1 MVASFRRTIVSSDDN
16 LFLGGSGQQR
26 HPSEVVIRR
35 CRAEE
40 AAAAAAA
47 TTASS
52 AQRLNGGNYIS
63 PQRPPPPP
71 PLLVHLRLLCGTVNW
86 QSHTFSLYYV
96 YLSLAASIHGPHGQR
111 HGVCVALLGK
121 PTERVEAQKEAETN
135 GNRSS
140 RSCSSGSSHREQ
152 RMHKNCNC
160 PGCN

>member
-1 MVASFRRTIVSSDDN
+1 MVAPFRRTIVSGDDN

-40 AAAAAAA
+40 AAAAAA

-121 PTERVEAQKEAETN
+121 PE
-135 GNRSS
+135 
-140 RSCSSGSSHREQ
+140 SGSPEGGGDQ
-152 RMHKNCNC
+152 RQS
-160 PGCN
+160 